1 MRDGREATSQP
12 LAVVIVV
19 IYPVLT
25 PGIESAEMTGI
36 GNPNHQVR
44 NGIGI
49 LLAVLLLSTGC
60 GVASA
65 LDGRT
70 AYNSNPNHLWNRLNE
85 TLFLRTAPD
94 GTQYGLD
101 EMDILYWGQ
110 TTNLLAGTSH
120 QRALAVLNEF
130 INTHGEKLVP
140 DPLKKALLQRDL
152 WALFDWVTPA
162 FSISRAKFAKER
174 LELAERLAIV
184 IRRLELT
191 TNEIATLPDNYA
203 EAHLPDLPR
212 GMFLTNGDWIN
223 VQANNVERLVPM
235 HDRGFGGR
243 SVFMVL
249 FRDADGRKA
258 GTNYL
263 ARLGAFRPL
272 WVPATNSSNS
282 NDMMLKQELPQFPV
296 HSQWALARRMCVID
310 TDGNIRP
317 THIVESIQLRTY
329 LHFDSFF
336 RDDLDANPPQQFNE
350 FRMSRDSHASL
361 VSVAQ
366 DGRAFTSNNRFF
378 SFGIDP
384 FEYPLRGETNVVSD
398 FRGIVLRSCYQCHS
412 SPGIY
417 SVNSFTRRFSGG
429 PPPFEMTQMTEADLQ
444 REEEMS
450 VFWKE
455 REFEWGFLQGLW
467 NQQN

>member
-1 MRDGREATSQP
+1 MGGIPHSS
-12 LAVVIVV
+12 LAAGVFVV

-25 PGIESAEMTGI
+25 PGMESAEMTGI
-36 GNPNHQVR
+36 GNPNHQAR

-49 LLAVLLLSTGC
+49 LLVALLLSTGC
-60 GVASA
+60 GMASA
-65 LDGRT
+65 LGGRT

-120 QRALAVLNEF
+120 QRALAVLDEF

-140 DPLKKALLQRDL
+140 DPLKMALLQRDL

-162 FSISRAKFAKER
+162 FSFSRAKFAKER

-191 TNEIATLPDNYA
+191 TNEIAALPDNYA
-203 EAHLPDLPR
+203 ESHLPDLPR
-212 GMFLTNGDWIN
+212 GMFQTNGDWIN
-223 VQANNVERLVPM
+223 VQANNVESLVPM

-249 FRDADGRKA
+249 FHDADGRKA

-263 ARLGAFRPL
+263 ARLSTFRPL
-272 WVPATNSSNS
+272 WVPATHSNFP
-282 NDMMLKQELPQFPV
+282 NEITLNPDLPQFPTN
-296 HSQWALARRMCVID
+296 SQWALARRMCVID
-310 TDGNIRP
+310 TNGNIQP
-317 THIVESIQLRTY
+317 TRIVESIQLRTY
-329 LHFDSFF
+329 LHFDRFF
-336 RDDLDANPPQQFNE
+336 PHDLDANPPQHFNE

-366 DGRAFTSNNRFF
+366 NGKDFTSNNHFF

-384 FEYPLRGETNVVSD
+384 FESRLRGETNVVSD
-398 FRGIVLRSCYQCHS
+398 FRGIVLRSCYQCHGG
-412 SPGIY
+412 PGIS
-417 SVNSFTRRFSGG
+417 SVNSFTRALSGAL
-429 PPPFEMTQMTEADLQ
+429 PAEATQMTEADLQ

-455 REFEWGFLQGLW
+455 RDFEWGFLQGLW